1 MKRMIGNDQAVQVDQ
16 NVTGIG
22 KIVPDSVVKG
32 SYTEKQT
39 SDFAESI

>member
-1 MKRMIGNDQAVQVDQ
+1 MVGNDQAVRVDQ

-32 SYTEKQT
+32 SQTEKKT
-39 SDFAESI
+39 SDFSESI